1 MGLIRLDVPRVDQD
15 VGICD
20 AKSDLRLAEVE
31 VLHQMESTVLESTGY
46 LFWGGGKSF
55 CLDLSWSGL
64 VRVELGDAPLP
75 MSHRG
80 LSRARTEV
88 CRASLGPSLWG
99 PWKS

>member
-46 LFWGGGKSF
+46 LFWGGGEIV
-55 CLDLSWSGL
+55 LS
-64 VRVELGDAPLP
+64 
-75 MSHRG
+75 
-80 LSRARTEV
+80 
-88 CRASLGPSLWG
+88 
-99 PWKS
+99 